1 LDTVSDMR
9 LAVLTVDGMFDS
21 GLSAVLDV
29 LAAANALRDDGQMP
43 APPFDVT
50 VVGTSDMTRTG
61 HGLQLTT
68 TPISDLDTRPEI
80 IVAPAVGLH
89 APGEVVDIVRAHPV
103 LEWLCVQADS
113 GSSLAAA
120 CSGTFFLGEAGILD
134 GMLATTSW
142 WLGPA
147 FRSRYPTV
155 HLDERLTI
163 AEQDHVTTAGA
174 AFAHIDLALS
184 IVARQSPELGERV
197 ARHLLIG
204 DRPSQASFAVPA
216 QLASADPAIKAF
228 ERWVRN
234 HLDAPL
240 QINQVAGHIGLSER
254 ALQRAT
260 AAALGTSP
268 LDFVHEIRI
277 DQATF
282 LLRTTQQSPESV
294 ALAVGYTNVST
305 LRALVRR
312 RRGTTLTEL
321 SRGTRR

>member
-1 LDTVSDMR
+1 
-9 LAVLTVDGMFDS
+9 
-21 GLSAVLDV
+21 
-29 LAAANALRDDGQMP
+29 
-43 APPFDVT
+43 
-50 VVGTSDMTRTG
+50 
-61 HGLQLTT
+61 
-68 TPISDLDTRPEI
+68 
-80 IVAPAVGLH
+80 
-89 APGEVVDIVRAHPV
+89 
-103 LEWLCVQADS
+103 
-113 GSSLAAA
+113 
-120 CSGTFFLGEAGILD
+120 
-134 GMLATTSW
+134 
-142 WLGPA
+142 
-147 FRSRYPTV
+147 
-155 HLDERLTI
+155 
-163 AEQDHVTTAGA
+163 
-174 AFAHIDLALS
+174 
-184 IVARQSPELGERV
+184 
-197 ARHLLIG
+197 
-204 DRPSQASFAVPA
+204 
-216 QLASADPAIKAF
+216 
-228 ERWVRN
+228 VRN